1 MINLDNKNIL
11 VVEDDDMNFIYL
23 RQVFKVIKGNL
34 VRVKSGRAGIDACNN
49 QQFDVILM
57 DLKLP
62 DISGYE
68 ATQEIRKTNSTIPI
82 IVQTASI
89 LPEDHDEA
97 LKSGCNFVLVK
108 PFKIDEL
115 SEVLSKVIVD

>member
-1 MINLDNKNIL
+1 MISLDNKNIL

-23 RQVFKVIKGNL
+23 KQVFKIIKGNL
-34 VRVKSGRAGIDACNN
+34 IRVKSGLSAIEACKG
-49 QQFDVILM
+49 QSFDLILM

-68 ATQEIRKTNSTIPI
+68 TTSIIRETNQTVPI

-89 LPEDHDEA
+89 APEDHLEA
-97 LKSGCNFVLVK
+97 INAGCNFVLVK
-108 PFKIDEL
+108 PFKIEEL
-115 SEVLSKVIVD
+115 TDIISRVLIA

>member
-1 MINLDNKNIL
+1 MISLDDKNIL

-23 RQVFKVIKGNL
+23 RQVFKIIKGNL
-34 VRVKSGRAGIDACNN
+34 TRMKNGLSAIEACKT
-49 QQFDVILM
+49 QHFDFILM

-68 ATQEIRKTNSTIPI
+68 VTRTIRTFNPTIPI

-89 LPEDHDEA
+89 SPEEHQLA
-97 LKSGCNFVLVK
+97 YQSGCNVILVK

-115 SEVLSKVIVD
+115 TAVLNKVLG